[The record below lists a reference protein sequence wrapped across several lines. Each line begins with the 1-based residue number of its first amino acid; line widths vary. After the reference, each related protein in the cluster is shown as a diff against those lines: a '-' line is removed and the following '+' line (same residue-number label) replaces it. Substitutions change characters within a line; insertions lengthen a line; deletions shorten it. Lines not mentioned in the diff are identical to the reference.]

1 MSALKKFLSVLL
13 SKETLIKIILVQII
27 ILLMM
32 ITTGKGIE
40 VFHRGSVDVYLGS
53 KYGGLEL
60 KIQ

>member
-32 ITTGKGIE
+32 IMTGKGIE
-40 VFHRGSVDVYLGS
+40 VYHRGSVNLELGS
-53 KYGGLEL
+53 QYGGLEL

>member
-1 MSALKKFLSVLL
+1 MKKFLSVLL

-32 ITTGKGIE
+32 TMTGRGIE
-40 VFHRGSVDVYLGS
+40 VFHRGSVGLDLGS
-53 KYGGLEL
+53 KYGGIEL